1 MIVEEPTVDSEPCRS
16 IILPDSTVWTPEI
29 ERLAVRVT
37 RWIQLGLPGGAVY
50 GQQLNGKTRACWY
63 LNLALPE
70 LLGYPIA
77 ILHWAISGQE
87 EKKQNEWE
95 FTQDMAIQSDCD
107 RVSGRDLALL
117 RRRLHKH
124 MFDLASVNGSK
135 RLLIIVDD
143 AQNLSSRQFNYLI
156 HWYKV
161 LEALGIRPFFLI
173 IGQPELLNAH
183 KSWNE
188 INGMQL
194 VGRFFSVEHRYRG
207 IDPSEIKDVLES
219 LDIMDPGE
227 QSFALA
233 KTFPSA
239 YAGGWRLQNL
249 ASAFEEAAQILMKEQ
264 TIESGLRLPMQYLR
278 SSVLS
283 MLYRAID
290 ENLPVHM
297 LTTAMALTALKDS
310 GFSGV
315 LSYYVDRATKT
326 KDTKTNLDV
335 G

>member
-1 MIVEEPTVDSEPCRS
+1 MIVEEPTVDSEPCPS
-16 IILPDSTVWTPEI
+16 IILPDSTVWTPEV

-63 LNLALPE
+63 LSALLPE

-77 ILHWAISGQE
+77 ILHWTVLLQE
-87 EKKQNEWE
+87 DKKQNEWA
-95 FTQDMAIQSDCD
+95 FTQDMAIQSDCK
-107 RVSGRDLALL
+107 RVAGRDLALL
-117 RRRLHKH
+117 RSRLHKH
-124 MFDLASVNGSK
+124 MFDLACANGSK

-143 AQNLSSRQFNYLI
+143 AQNLHGMQFNYLI
-156 HWYKV
+156 HWYKI
-161 LEALGIRPFFLI
+161 LEKLGIRPFFLI

-219 LDIMDPGE
+219 FDIMALEEKG
-227 QSFALA
+227 FVLA
-233 KTFPSA
+233 KTFPDA

-249 ASAFEEAAQILMKEQ
+249 APLFEEAMQILMKEQ

-278 SSVLS
+278 SSALS
-283 MLYRAID
+283 LLYRAID
-290 ENLPVHM
+290 ENIPVHM
-297 LTTAMALTALKDS
+297 LTTAMAVTAIKDS
-310 GFSGV
+310 GFWGV

-326 KDTKTNLDV
+326 KDMKTNLDV